1 LKESKV
7 VGDEV
12 CHCIRDVENNGVIR
26 MLRLIA
32 LKVNFLIDIGQNLA
46 FSSYVHIMLL
56 DSDSYNLIMTLI

>member
-1 LKESKV
+1 MTIVNHNMIFYFSLKKSKV

-32 LKVNFLIDIGQNLA
+32 LKVRFGIDSGQNLA
-46 FSSYVHIMLL
+46 FFS
-56 DSDSYNLIMTLI
+56 